1 MSVFPR
7 TSLGYT
13 LGLRRDKDITGQ
25 GERVPENPFEES
37 RGRIRMAGDRRVD
50 LYSAERDYLASPYV
64 RGDYLPK
71 RFVVSKPE
79 TDLEDL
85 DA

>member
-1 MSVFPR
+1 
-7 TSLGYT
+7 
-13 LGLRRDKDITGQ
+13 
-25 GERVPENPFEES
+25 
-37 RGRIRMAGDRRVD
+37 MAGDKRVD